1 MKTAAVLF
9 DNKNIPDSS
18 PVDSFLKAA
27 VEKLK
32 KFTDDIYFLSDKKA
46 DGVKNI
52 QFGTAREFLDFLTE
66 QFPGAE
72 VLLLNAYSPLLDV
85 KSLTEMLDEHRKLAF
100 DYTYPENLPQGLLPE
115 VLSADVARFIRETIP
130 VNAPLPRSNFRELF
144 ESDISSYDTNI
155 FINPSKLIKYRVHFI
170 PDNLNDYLITREIV
184 EKHGTGMDIAALEAL
199 ISQNPGLIRK
209 RPTYFEIEL
218 TGERETAF
226 FPEGGDS
233 GEMKPSDLKKV
244 LSSIEGFSHA
254 PVVVFGLYGEP
265 FLHSVFGEITE
276 ILRGFPGMR
285 FLFESRG
292 ILTNFAPV
300 VQALA
305 LPNAEIIFDISAS
318 DPAGFA
324 VRKKPRNPLLPP
336 PDYQT
341 LIDSIKA
348 LEPKGRI
355 YPQFT
360 RTADNEKD
368 LMRFYD
374 TWKDYGDR
382 IIVRKPDT
390 FGGALDSLRVV
401 DLSPIER
408 HPCLHLK
415 HDLFIRADGTVQL
428 CREDYGH
435 AHPMGNI
442 LDGGIEAC
450 WEKMNAAYLAQWGGD
465 YGNPPLCAGCDEWW
479 VFNF

>member
-18 PVDSFLKAA
+18 PVDSFLKAT
-27 VEKLK
+27 VDKLK
-32 KFTDDIYFLSDKKA
+32 KFTGDIYFLSDKKA

-52 QFGTAREFLDFLTE
+52 GFGTARDFLDFLTKE
-66 QFPGAE
+66 FPKTE

-85 KSLTEMLDEHRKLAF
+85 KSLAEMLDEHRKLAF

-130 VNAPLPRSNFRELF
+130 ANAPLPRSNFRELF
-144 ESDISSYDTNI
+144 ESDVSSYDTNI

-184 EKHGTGMDIAALEAL
+184 EKHGAGMDIAALEAL
-199 ISQNPGLIRK
+199 IARNPGLIRK

-226 FPEGGDS
+226 FPDGADG
-233 GEMKPSDLKKV
+233 GEMTPADLKKV
-244 LSSIEGFSHA
+244 LTSIGGFSHS

-265 FLHSVFGEITE
+265 FLHSAFGEIVE

-292 ILTNFAPV
+292 ILTNFAPAA
-300 VQALA
+300 QALA
-305 LPNAEIIFDISAS
+305 LPNTEVIFDISAS
-318 DPAGFA
+318 DPSGFA
-324 VRKKPRNPLLPP
+324 ARKKPRDPLLPP
-336 PDYQT
+336 PDYQKLT
-341 LIDSIKA
+341 DSIKA
-348 LEPKGRI
+348 LEPRTRI

-374 TWKDYGDR
+374 VWKDYGDR

-390 FGGALDSLRVV
+390 FGGTLDSLRVV

-415 HDLFIRADGTVQL
+415 HDMFIRADGRVQL
-428 CREDYGH
+428 CREDFSH
-435 AHPMGNI
+435 ANPMGNI

-465 YGNPPLCAGCDEWW
+465 YGKPPLCAGCDEWW